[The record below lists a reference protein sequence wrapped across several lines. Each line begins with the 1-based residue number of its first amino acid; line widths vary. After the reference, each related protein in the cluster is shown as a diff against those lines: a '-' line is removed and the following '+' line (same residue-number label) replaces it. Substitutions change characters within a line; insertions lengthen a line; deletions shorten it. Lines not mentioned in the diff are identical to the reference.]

1 MTEWFMTRNRR
12 SRALRTRSASWAVYG
27 LLLAWIAA
35 HPASGAPAGKR
46 PATTQKQGR
55 ITDLT
60 REDEALVRVA
70 QQPEITT
77 PFRPAQEAAEG
88 VDREAARG
96 AAARASNQEPYFGP
110 GQARLQSMAAPAGV
124 TPKPS
129 PKVQAEFA
137 EFVDGLVDPQNTL
150 DLIVDR
156 PRLLVLK
163 KVPSRIQIADEEVAA
178 YTLISN
184 QEVSVIGNK
193 VGSTI
198 LNLWFNNEADGTT
211 QVLSYLVR
219 VVPDPEAKD
228 RLDSVY
234 EALTEEINRAFP
246 DSVVKLALVGDKLVV
261 SGQAKDSVEAAQ
273 ILQIVAANAPGGGT
287 RGTGADPAE
296 IPIGGVNLNLVGT
309 PNSIGELQEN
319 GLQNFL
325 LRDIGRNVINLLRVP
340 GEQQVML
347 RVTVAEVNRT
357 AARSIGVDFSVF
369 NNSGVPVFASLTG
382 NLLPTSVTGSGSSAQ
397 LIGGNLPVAIDNGQ
411 VILAIQALRN
421 LNLSKSLA
429 EPNLTTINGQPAQF
443 RAGGE
448 FPVPA
453 ATQAFG
459 GVGQGVDFVPFGVQL
474 RFVPYITDRD
484 LIRLQIGAAVSTRDP
499 SLGANIGGSS
509 LAGGTSVTGLNSR
522 NFSTTVEL
530 REGQTLAVAGLIQ
543 NNYGASTNR
552 VPLLGDL
559 PVMGNFFGRNQS
571 SAGEQELV
579 ILVTPELVAPINSCD
594 GPSLPGSDIFEPGDC
609 EFYLYGQLEGR
620 RTQDFR
626 SAART
631 DRARQKSYYDCEEVF
646 IIGPKGHTVN
656 CCGIRPAS
664 SQIASARVVAEE
676 VVPAEDSDLPLAPE
690 PAELD
695 DAKSH

>member
-1 MTEWFMTRNRR
+1 MLGLMLGWMT
-12 SRALRTRSASWAVYG
+12 APSAFA
-27 LLLAWIAA
+27 
-35 HPASGAPAGKR
+35 APAGNR
-46 PATTQKQGR
+46 QSARMKQGR
-55 ITDLT
+55 ITEVAPDNGP
-60 REDEALVRVA
+60 LVRVA
-70 QQPEITT
+70 QQPEITA
-77 PFRPAQEAAEG
+77 PFRPAEEPAEDM
-88 VDREAARG
+88 DREGTRVPPRMPREEG
-96 AAARASNQEPYFGP
+96 YFGP
-110 GQARLQSMAAPAGV
+110 GQARLQSMGAPAGV
-124 TPKPS
+124 TPKAS
-129 PKVQAEFA
+129 PQVQAEFA

-150 DLIVDR
+150 DLILDR

-163 KVPSRIQIADEEVAA
+163 KVPSRIQVADEEVAA
-178 YTLISN
+178 YTLISD

-234 EALTEEINRAFP
+234 AALTDEINRAFP

-273 ILQIVAANAPGGGT
+273 ILQIVAANAPAGGT
-287 RGTGADPAE
+287 AGTGADPAE

-357 AARSIGVDFSVF
+357 AARSIGVDFSAF
-369 NNSGVPVFASLTG
+369 NNSGVPVV
-382 NLLPTSVTGSGSSAQ
+382 TSAVGDFGA
-397 LIGGNLPVAIDNGQ
+397 GNLPVIIDNGQ

-429 EPNLTTINGQPAQF
+429 EPNLTTMNGQPARF

-484 LIRLQIGAAVSTRDP
+484 LIRLEIGAAVSTRDP
-499 SLGANIGGSS
+499 SLGTNIGGSS

-522 NFSTTVEL
+522 TFSSTVEL

-543 NNYGASTNR
+543 SNYGANTNR
-552 VPLLGDL
+552 VPLLGDI
-559 PVMGNFFGRNQS
+559 PVMGNFFAHNQT

-579 ILVTPELVAPINSCD
+579 ILVTPELVAPINACE
-594 GPSLPGSDIFEPGDC
+594 GPALPGSDIFEPGDC

-620 RTQDFR
+620 RTQEFR

-631 DRARQKSYYDCEEVF
+631 DRARQKSYYNCEEVF
-646 IIGPKGHTVN
+646 IIGPKGHTIN
-656 CCGIRPAS
+656 CCGVRPAPT
-664 SQIASARVVAEE
+664 QIASTKFVEEEIRSPDDAEMP
-676 VVPAEDSDLPLAPE
+676 VAPE
-690 PAELD
+690 PAGLED
-695 DAKSH
+695 YKRP

>member
-1 MTEWFMTRNRR
+1 M
-12 SRALRTRSASWAVYG
+12 RTRSASWAVHG
-27 LLLAWIAA
+27 LLLALIIA
-35 HPASGAPAGKR
+35 HPASAAPAGKR
-46 PATTQKQGR
+46 PATTQKQSR

-60 REDEALVRVA
+60 REVEPLVRVA
-70 QQPEITT
+70 QQPEITM
-77 PFRPAQEAAEG
+77 PFRPTQEAAEG
-88 VDREAARG
+88 VD
-96 AAARASNQEPYFGP
+96 AAAAHGATVRASNQEPYFGP

-184 QEVSVIGNK
+184 QEVSVMGNK

-219 VVPDPEAKD
+219 VVPDPEAKE

-234 EALTEEINRAFP
+234 EALTEEINQAFP

-287 RGTGADPAE
+287 AGTGADPAE

-309 PNSIGELQEN
+309 PNAIGELQEN

-369 NNSGVPVFASLTG
+369 NNSGVPVIS
-382 NLLPTSVTGSGSSAQ
+382 NVTGDFGA
-397 LIGGNLPVAIDNGQ
+397 GNLPVIIDNGQ
-411 VILAIQALRN
+411 VILAIQALRS

-429 EPNLTTINGQPAQF
+429 EPNLTTMNGQPARF

-484 LIRLQIGAAVSTRDP
+484 LIRLEIGAAVSTRDP
-499 SLGANIGGSS
+499 SLGTNIGGSS

-522 NFSTTVEL
+522 NFSSTVEL

-543 NNYGASTNR
+543 SNYGATTNR
-552 VPLLGDL
+552 VPLLGDIPL
-559 PVMGNFFGRNQS
+559 MGNFFARNETS
-571 SAGEQELV
+571 SGEQELV
-579 ILVTPELVAPINSCD
+579 ILVTPELVAPLNACE

-620 RTQDFR
+620 RMQDFR

-656 CCGIRPAS
+656 CCGVRPAPT
-664 SQIASARVVAEE
+664 QIASAKVVEEE
-676 VVPAEDSDLPLAPE
+676 VRPADDSGLPLAPE
-690 PAELD
+690 PVELEEH
-695 DAKSH
+695 KRP